1 MAFQIIILWLVLNIN
16 DPPDGDIADVGDIG
30 GSGQDD
36 GARVDKRQEELF
48 PTTEMLVHIICKGKN
63 RNKHS
68 HGGKYKADCETTKT
82 RVAILEQPQSV
93 QDVADEV
100 EQGKCQLCEWK
111 FVMNVISLLRGLF
124 LSELIR

>member
-1 MAFQIIILWLVLNIN
+1 MAFQITILWLVLYVNN
-16 DPPDGDIADVGDIG
+16 SPDSDIADVGDIG

-100 EQGKCQLCEWK
+100 ERGENQLCD
-111 FVMNVISLLRGLF
+111 I
-124 LSELIR
+124 